1 MKPHICLLL
10 FLYAT
15 AAFFWNA
22 SASTSQEIDSLIDQ
36 LNDQSG
42 EVRYN
47 AFLNL
52 IRIGKPAVPQLLKA
66 LPAAGRHLRHEI
78 VDIFTQMESD
88 AEEAVPAL
96 LAELREPNFSVPFHH
111 VNTDYHWDVTVALAS
126 IGPSALAGLT
136 EALSDPNRN
145 VRQYA
150 ASALDYMGIDARTSV
165 PALMPLLQD
174 KYGKVRAAAA
184 SALGSMGQVGLDTL
198 FELHSRH
205 IPPPDALRRSD
216 HPAHAAVSSLIQ
228 LLADESDSVRTAAAG
243 ALGAIADPTAV
254 PALIAAL
261 KDTHPDVRA
270 NAATALGA
278 IGAPAKA
285 AVPVLINRSKIV
297 MNRELESIIRGLGGI
312 GTPDVVPV
320 LTEALTDS
328 SALIRLTAAGA
339 LADAADPT
347 AVPALI
353 AALKDKDNDVRAAAA
368 IALGAIGAPA
378 KAAVPVLIDMLEQA
392 GCIEGGCIIQGLGGI
407 GTPDVVPVLID
418 ALNNESGQIRYMAE
432 IELRKLKGDK

>member
-174 KYGKVRAAAA
+174 KYSKVRAAAA

-205 IPPPDALRRSD
+205 IPPPEALRRSD

-228 LLADESDSVRTAAAG
+228 LLADESHSVRTAAAG
-243 ALGAIADPTAV
+243 
-254 PALIAAL
+254 
-261 KDTHPDVRA
+261 
-270 NAATALGA
+270 ALGA

-328 SALIRLTAAGA
+328 SALIRLTAARA

-353 AALKDKDNDVRAAAA
+353 AALKDKDNDVRGGAA

-407 GTPDVVPVLID
+407 GTPDVVPVLKD
-418 ALNNESGQIRYMAE
+418 ALNDESGQIRYMAE

>member
-1 MKPHICLLL
+1 MNRSISTPRVLRASLFILCYCLLV
-10 FLYAT
+10 
-15 AAFFWNA
+15 WNA

-78 VDIFTQMESD
+78 VDIFTQMEAD
-88 AEEAVPAL
+88 AEKAVPAL
-96 LAELREPNFSVPFHH
+96 LAELREH
-111 VNTDYHWDVTVALAS
+111 VNTHYHWDVAVALAS

-184 SALGSMGQVGLDTL
+184 SALGSMGQVGLDPL

-205 IPPPDALRRSD
+205 IPPPEALRRSD

-228 LLADESDSVRTAAAG
+228 LLADESHSVRTAAAG
-243 ALGAIADPTAV
+243 ALGDIADPTAV

-261 KDTHPDVRA
+261 KDKDNDVRGG
-270 NAATALGA
+270 AAIALGA

-328 SALIRLTAAGA
+328 SVLIRLTAARA

-353 AALKDKDNDVRAAAA
+353 AALKDKDNDVRGGAA

-407 GTPDVVPVLID
+407 GTPDVVPVLKD
-418 ALNNESGQIRYMAE
+418 ALNDESGQIRHMAE
-432 IELRKLKGDK
+432 IELRKLKGDE